1 MMCQMTKYAK
11 KRFLVAVFVFV
22 VLVVVSVVWLTFLAG
37 SKKCSSFKEP
47 SHNCI
52 IRCPGGS
59 EPDNLLCTMQL
70 TPGSAIGSLATEC
83 CFFNV
88 EKSQRKQGSKYA
100 QKRYHQTD

>member
-1 MMCQMTKYAK
+1 MMCKMTKHAK
-11 KRFLVAVFVFV
+11 NRFLYAVFVFV
-22 VLVVVSVVWLTFLAG
+22 LIVFVSVVWLTFSAG
-37 SKKCSSFKEP
+37 SKKCSSFKAP

-83 CFFNV
+83 CFFNI
-88 EKSQRKQGSKYA
+88 EKWQRKQGSKYA